1 MKNIKMIPGAVQ
13 ALGQKITR
21 RAAGLYERAF
31 PRALEKRFVKEWTQ
45 VLTTDAKVYTGM
57 YTSLARLVRGK
68 TKKPEKVLREWVTR
82 TTYRW
87 EDGPLADLCGR
98 TLTPAAESGSAQD
111 CAKWAL
117 LLLQAAYQADVTRD
131 RNGDILT
138 LDDASIMAYT
148 EWDGQEIYSG
158 DTVKVVMPAWYQN
171 GRVLEQGQ
179 CTLVEEDGS
188 AEKEEE

>member
-1 MKNIKMIPGAVQ
+1 MKNIQAIPGAIQ
-13 ALGQKITR
+13 TLGKKITR

-31 PRALEKRFVKEWTQ
+31 PQALEKRFVREWAA

-68 TKKPEKVLREWVTR
+68 AKKPEKVLREWVTR

-87 EDGPLADLCGR
+87 EDGPLADLCAR
-98 TLTPAAESGSAQD
+98 TLTPSAESGSAED
-111 CAKWAL
+111 CTKWAQQL
-117 LLLQAAYQADVTRD
+117 LRAAQQAGVTRD
-131 RNGDILT
+131 RNGDVLT